1 MENLNSLTVGIHC
14 GADAEYDTCAFRSQG
29 KPMISLHLI
38 RSNAAIY
45 FHDELEIR
53 RLIDALWTAAARL
66 GAETQA
72 MAAEARAIENERAIP
87 AGEVDPRDEQE
98 AEFDRVAALSPEA
111 PINV

>member
-1 MENLNSLTVGIHC
+1 MANNNSLTVGIHC

-53 RLIDALWTAAARL
+53 RLINALWTAKAKL
-66 GAETQA
+66 EAESLA
-72 MAAEARAIENERAIP
+72 IIAERANAIEP
-87 AGEVDPRDEQE
+87 VDPRDEEE
-98 AEFDRVAALSPEA
+98 AAFDRAAALSPEVPVDA
-111 PINV
+111 